1 MCARSCGPV
10 EMERFQRL
18 DAVAVPFAAPDIDT
32 DQIIPARFMQ
42 KLRSDGFGQYLFH
55 DLRRNGDGTKR
66 SGFILD
72 EPAYRGARIAV
83 AERNFGCGS
92 SREQAVYAL
101 YDHGMR
107 AIIAPSFGDIFFT
120 NCFQNG
126 ILPVVL
132 PAALVSALLEQ
143 LRRQPAAHVIVDL
156 AAQIVIG
163 PDGTR
168 SGFAVDP
175 FRKRLLLGG
184 IDELDLTLGH
194 GDRIAEFEKT
204 HNIW

>member
-1 MCARSCGPV
+1 MCALSCGPA
-10 EMERFQRL
+10 EMECFQLL
-18 DAVAVPFAAPDIDT
+18 DAVAVPLAAPDIDT
-32 DQIIPARFMQ
+32 DQILPARFMQ

-55 DLRRNGDGTKR
+55 DLRHNGDGTK
-66 SGFILD
+66 SPGFVLD

-107 AIIAPSFGDIFFT
+107 AVIAPSFGDIFFT

-126 ILPVVL
+126 MLPVVL
-132 PAALVSALLEQ
+132 PAALVGALLEQ
-143 LRRQPAAHVIVDL
+143 LRRQPGCHVVVDL

-163 PDGTR
+163 PDGTA
-168 SGFAVDP
+168 SGFVVDP
-175 FRKRLLLGG
+175 FRKRLLLDGV
-184 IDELDLTLGH
+184 DELDFTLGH

-204 HNIW
+204 HKIW

>member
-66 SGFILD
+66 PGFILD

-101 YDHGMR
+101 YDHGVR
-107 AIIAPSFGDIFFT
+107 AVIAPSFGDIFFN

-126 ILPVVL
+126 MLPVIL
-132 PAALVSALLEQ
+132 PAAPVGALLEQ
-143 LRRQPAAHVIVDL
+143 LRRRPGCHVVVDL
-156 AAQIVIG
+156 AAQIVVG
-163 PDGTR
+163 PDGAK
-168 SGFAVDP
+168 SSFAVDP
-175 FRKRLLLGG
+175 FRKRLLLDG

-194 GDRIAEFEKT
+194 GERIAEFEKT
-204 HNIW
+204 HRIW

>member
-1 MCARSCGPV
+1 
-10 EMERFQRL
+10 MERFQRL

-66 SGFILD
+66 PGFILD

-101 YDHGMR
+101 YDHGVR
-107 AIIAPSFGDIFFT
+107 AVIAPSFGDIFFN

-126 ILPVVL
+126 MLPVIL
-132 PAALVSALLEQ
+132 PAAPVGALLEQ
-143 LRRQPAAHVIVDL
+143 LRRRPGCHVVVDL
-156 AAQIVIG
+156 AAQIVVG
-163 PDGTR
+163 PDGAK
-168 SGFAVDP
+168 SSFAVDP
-175 FRKRLLLGG
+175 FRKRLLLDG

-194 GDRIAEFEKT
+194 GERIAEFEKT
-204 HNIW
+204 HRIW

>member
-1 MCARSCGPV
+1 
-10 EMERFQRL
+10 MERFQRL

-66 SGFILD
+66 PGFILD

-101 YDHGMR
+101 YDHGVR
-107 AIIAPSFGDIFFT
+107 AVIAPSFGDIFFN

-126 ILPVVL
+126 MLPVIL
-132 PAALVSALLEQ
+132 PAAPVGALLEQ
-143 LRRQPAAHVIVDL
+143 LRRRPGCHVVVDL
-156 AAQIVIG
+156 AAQIVVG
-163 PDGTR
+163 PDGAK
-168 SGFAVDP
+168 SSFAVDP
-175 FRKRLLLGG
+175 FRKCLLLDG

-194 GDRIAEFEKT
+194 GERIAEFEKT
-204 HNIW
+204 HRIW